1 MIEDFITLIKIP
13 SFVNIY
19 SQTKKFIND
28 GILNDGDVNPFIYK
42 KLFIYQIVCQRHAK
56 VF

>member
-13 SFVNIY
+13 SFVKIY

-28 GILNDGDVNPFIYK
+28 GILKDGDVNPFIYK
-42 KLFIYQIVCQRHAK
+42 NLLIYQIFCQRHAK
-56 VF
+56 V